1 MSGTPAFDPY
11 AADCPSRR
19 LVDRIGDRWAVL
31 VIGVLSEGPA
41 RNGELAARVGGISPK
56 MLSQTLRGLERD
68 GLITREAHGTVPPRV
83 EYALTASGASLQP
96 VLMGR
101 SLRLHSFVVL
111 VALAGGTAIGGILGT
126 LLAVPITAVVWGIV
140 QVWDGPGTPA
150 RFARRKRPET
160 V

>member
-1 MSGTPAFDPY
+1 MTGTPAFDPY

-96 VLMGR
+96 VLMGVER
-101 SLRLHSFVVL
+101 WARDHAGAVLRAQAAYDGR
-111 VALAGGTAIGGILGT
+111 VAGDAA
-126 LLAVPITAVVWGIV
+126 AP
-140 QVWDGPGTPA
+140 
-150 RFARRKRPET
+150 
-160 V
+160 